1 MTEPSPPA
9 PGEAGSDPA
18 AVVPA
23 RPGLGRWRL
32 AALAVYLVVVAVVWK
47 RTGVPLERLQVLG
60 WVGGALLIA
69 TTGRP
74 RGGFVAVVR
83 DWVPIAAVLSVYD
96 LSRGMADGL
105 GMPVL
110 RSSLVRAEQVVTGPF
125 LPGDAVPTV
134 WAQDRLGPFTGP
146 ARWWEVPISLVYLSH
161 FVVPFAVLGVLWV
174 RDRPVFRSYRDSL
187 LVVTGLGL
195 ATYVLLP
202 AAPPW
207 MASRDGLIG
216 PVRRVVLRGMDPFG
230 LDLGTTLVTY
240 GPRYGNAVAALPS
253 LHAGW
258 STMSVLFLARRMR
271 RRWWPLLALY
281 PLTMGVALV
290 VSGEHYV
297 VDIVLGAVYAAVAVL
312 VVARRDARRQPGS
325 EPVPPGAAG
334 GPPQSS
340 VPAR

>member
-1 MTEPSPPA
+1 MTESSPPA
-9 PGEAGSDPA
+9 PLDAGSDPA
-18 AVVPA
+18 AVAAA

-32 AALAVYLVVVAVVWK
+32 ALLAAYLVVVAVVWK

-60 WVGGALLIA
+60 WVAGALLIA
-69 TTGRP
+69 TSGRP

-83 DWVPIAAVLSVYD
+83 DWVPIAAVLSLYD
-96 LSRGMADGL
+96 LSRGMADSV

-110 RSSLVRAEQVVTGPF
+110 RAGLVRAEQVATGLF
-125 LPGDAVPTV
+125 VPGDVVPTV
-134 WAQDRLGPFTGP
+134 WAQDRLGPFSGP
-146 ARWWEVPISLVYLSH
+146 VRWWEVPISSVYLSH

-174 RDRPVFRSYRDSL
+174 RDRPVFRSYRNTL
-187 LVVTGLGL
+187 LAVTGLGL
-195 ATYVLLP
+195 ATYVLVP

-216 PVRRVVLRGMDPFG
+216 PVRRVVLRGMEPFG
-230 LDLGTTLVTY
+230 LDLGATLVTY

-258 STMSVLFLARRMR
+258 STMSVLFLARRVR

-281 PLTMGVALV
+281 PLTMGAALV

-297 VDIVLGAVYAAVAVL
+297 VDIVLGAIYAAVAVA
-312 VVARRDARRQPGS
+312 VVARCEARGRAAP
-325 EPVPPGAAG
+325 EPVPSPGGG